1 MQKIRIVLVEGNL
14 VDRDLIQPID
24 SPRLFLTDIKHPL
37 LVFTSLLIDGETNYF
52 KMIDDI
58 EVLQIDNVTDLYDLW
73 VFSQMCQH
81 GF

>member
-14 VDRDLIQPID
+14 VDRDLIKPID
-24 SPRLFLTDIKHPL
+24 SPRFFLTDIKHPL
-37 LVFTSLLIDGETNYF
+37 LVFTSLLVDSETNYF

-58 EVLQIDNVTDLYDLW
+58 EVLHIDNITDLYELW
-73 VFSQMCQH
+73 FFSQMCQH

>member
-1 MQKIRIVLVEGNL
+1 MQKIRIVLIEGNL
-14 VDRDLIQPID
+14 IDRDLLQAFN
-24 SPRLFLTDIKHPL
+24 SLRLFLAYIKHPL
-37 LVFTSLLIDGETNYF
+37 LVFTSLLVDGETNYF

-58 EVLQIDNVTDLYDLW
+58 EALHIDNIANLYELW